1 MALASQ
7 LRHDDIAVTESRS
20 CDAVPSQSVQRFAV
34 PVEVVDMNYSELLKQ
49 LAGEAQQPRDMA
61 EWEARTLFA
70 AMLDGGVPELEL
82 GALLTMLHQKGE
94 CASELLGFGRAL
106 AQRVA
111 RLQPVHEPVLPVVL
125 PSYGGATEEP
135 NLLPLLAL
143 LLQRFHVPVLI
154 HGTLNREGSVSS
166 AYVLRELGILPSISV
181 EQAQQE
187 LATRGIAF
195 MPCGALSPGLAALMS
210 LQGRLGMHSV
220 AHLMAKLLS
229 PFPDGCLRVIGAGD
243 PGFFSRLQQYFLA
256 TGEVALLLEGMGGEP
271 FANPHRRPR
280 IEHYDGGLCN
290 VLFEAES
297 ETTRPPGSLPRS
309 AQPAVTAQWIR
320 RALAGEVP
328 LPMPLINQ
336 LACCLYAAGYTSD
349 MNQAKAL
356 VAVEAGSLAAA

>member
-1 MALASQ
+1 MAKTDRWPQHA
-7 LRHDDIAVTESRS
+7 APSRS
-20 CDAVPSQSVQRFAV
+20 IRWFAV
-34 PVEVVDMNYSELLKQ
+34 PAEVVDMNYSELLKQ
-49 LAGEAQQPRDMA
+49 LAGEADLPRDMA

-82 GALLTMLHQKGE
+82 GALLTVLHQKGE
-94 CASELLGFGRAL
+94 SASELLGFGRAL
-106 AQRVA
+106 ADRVA
-111 RLQPVHEPVLPVVL
+111 RLERAREPVLPVVL
-125 PSYGGATEEP
+125 PSYGGSNEEP

-143 LLQRFHVPVLI
+143 LLQRFRVPVLI
-154 HGTLNREGSVSS
+154 HGTLNREGSVAA
-166 AYVLRELGILPSISV
+166 AYVLRELGILPSIGT

-195 MPCGALSPGLAALMS
+195 MPGGALSPGLAALMS
-210 LQGRLGMHSV
+210 LQGRLGVHSV

-243 PGFFSRLQQYFLA
+243 PGVFSRLQQYFLA
-256 TGEVALLLEGMGGEP
+256 SGEVAILLEGMGGEP

-280 IEHYDGGLCN
+280 IEHYDGGMCS
-290 VLFEAES
+290 VLFEAEAES
-297 ETTRPPGSLPRS
+297 RRLPGSLPRS
-309 AQPAVTAQWIR
+309 ADPAVTAQWIR
-320 RALAGEVP
+320 GALAGKVP

-336 LACCLYAAGYTSD
+336 LACCLYATGYTSD